1 MPSRLP
7 TRRYWVTIATVLW
20 AFSPS
25 ARLAAQSLAPQSD
38 EQQAR
43 VAMPASGAALST
55 VSVSP
60 AEQTNQQVA
69 PPPKPSSVPPPV
81 GLTGQLGTCLQI
93 RGEFRGRFEGFTGG
107 SYTPQNNDAYM
118 LDRFR
123 ISAMVAPSDV

>member
-1 MPSRLP
+1 MPPRLS
-7 TRRYWVTIATVLW
+7 TLRYWVTIAAMLC
-20 AFSPS
+20 ALSPS

-55 VSVSP
+55 VPVSS

-69 PPPKPSSVPPPV
+69 PPPRPSSVPPPV
-81 GLTGQLGTCLQI
+81 GLTGQLATWLQI

-107 SYTPQNNDAYM
+107 SYTPKNNDADM
-118 LDRFR
+118 LDRR
-123 ISAMVAPSDV
+123 SEEHTSE